1 MSKIKDKLAELIDQN
16 NTRVKQV
23 DEMGMQIEQLKTNI
37 AALKEEHDFTRGKIA
52 ALQELEEAD
61 NEKAAT
67 TKTKKG

>member
-1 MSKIKDKLAELIDQN
+1 MSNIKDKLAELIDQN

-52 ALQELEEAD
+52 ALQELDETAD
-61 NEKAAT
+61 KKPAV
-67 TKTKKG
+67 KTKKG